1 MIEMIDLYTA
11 STSNGKRVSIMLEE
25 TGLPYVA
32 HAVDLSQ
39 GEQRRTEYLEL
50 NPMGAIPVIVD
61 TDGPL
66 GKPLKLAQS
75 AAILI
80 YLAEKSGSLLPSEPL
95 SRAQV
100 LEWLFINATD
110 IAPARFHA
118 FLHERRG
125 HDQAAKQLRERVA
138 DFYGIFDK
146 HLTQHAYL
154 GGQDYSIADVA
165 AYPWVA
171 SMKHPRVE
179 ALSHL
184 QRWMERVGT
193 RAAVQRGMRVPQS

>member
-11 STSNGKRVSIMLEE
+11 NTSNGKRVSIMLEE

-32 HAVDLSQ
+32 HAVNLSQ
-39 GEQRRTEYLEL
+39 GEQRCAEYLEL
-50 NPMGAIPVIVD
+50 NPMGAIPVIAD
-61 TDGPL
+61 TDGPT
-66 GKPLKLAQS
+66 GKPLHLAQS
-75 AAILI
+75 AAILV
-80 YLAEKSGSLLPSEPL
+80 YLAEKTGELLPEDPL
-95 SRAQV
+95 SRARV
-100 LEWLFINATD
+100 LEWLFIDATD

-118 FLHERRG
+118 FLLAGRG
-125 HDQAAKQLRERVA
+125 CDKAAEQLRERVA

-146 HLTQHAYL
+146 HLARHAYL

-179 ALSHL
+179 VLRHL

-193 RAAVQRGMRVPQS
+193 RAAVQRGMRVPQT